1 MIRRPPRSTR
11 TDTLFPYTT
20 RCRSGGD
27 EVEVGVGDLDH
38 AGEVDGQNVLNVVGV
53 RDVVVVELAQQREG
67 PAAVCLEIES
77 EDPVGLVSLV
87 GTGAA
92 QSFHDVAVAT
102 VNACRKARSESPQ
115 IGRAHV

>member
-87 GTGAA
+87 GTDEADEDAYDDG
-92 QSFHDVAVAT
+92 VAERLSAGGD
-102 VNACRKARSESPQ
+102 RRSVGE
-115 IGRAHV
+115 GKKE